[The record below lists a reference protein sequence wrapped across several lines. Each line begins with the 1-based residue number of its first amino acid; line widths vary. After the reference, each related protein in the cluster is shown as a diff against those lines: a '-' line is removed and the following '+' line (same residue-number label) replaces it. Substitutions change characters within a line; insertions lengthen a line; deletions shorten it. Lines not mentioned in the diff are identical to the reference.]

1 MASWVGSETAVDAAA
16 ALCLAN
22 KVFMTAPN
30 SVVAFL
36 FPFSLSTGVVS
47 RALALVGR
55 VEMSV
60 GVRIMGFWLE
70 QVFSGRVVVAWQR
83 QRMAADHFLMW
94 LMQFAHQFCSRHAK
108 NCKISSE
115 GVARDLL
122 QGVEKP
128 TPHSLV

>member
-1 MASWVGSETAVDAAA
+1 
-16 ALCLAN
+16 
-22 KVFMTAPN
+22 MTEPN
-30 SVVAFL
+30 SAVAFL
-36 FPFSLSTGVVS
+36 FSFSLSADVVS
-47 RALALVGR
+47 GALALVGR

-70 QVFSGRVVVAWQR
+70 RVFSDRVVVAGQR

-94 LMQFAHQFCSRHAK
+94 LEQFAHQFCSRHAK
-108 NCKISSE
+108 NHKISPG

-128 TPHSLV
+128 TPHRLV